1 MRSHC
6 RRRHGARKGARTRGL
21 RHILPSLASISRMSE
36 AAIAWR
42 FRSRPVQE
50 PAFLSCGAYKA
61 THSSAA
67 LNGFVPLKVR
77 CI

>member
-1 MRSHC
+1 
-6 RRRHGARKGARTRGL
+6 
-21 RHILPSLASISRMSE
+21 MSE